1 MQDGG
6 GVGNLEPVTLSFLQ
20 VHEGGVLL
28 GVVTV
33 SGSPN
38 LVLTRNGTAAFL
50 KVTHS
55 SCCSVAQTLCD
66 PEDCSSPGFPVLHCL
81 PEFAQ
86 THIQ

>member
-20 VHEGGVLL
+20 VHEGGVLR

-38 LVLTRNGTAAFL
+38 LALTRNGTATFL
-50 KVTHS
+50 VTRS

-66 PEDCSSPGFPVLHCL
+66 PEDCSTPGFPVLHRL
-81 PEFAQ
+81 PAFAQ
-86 THIQ
+86 THVH